1 MKNKKNKKL
10 KQYLRTLR
18 NQQKTSNL
26 FAKMIKYFLFLCLL
40 GIANAQD
47 YPSTYSGGGA
57 VAGLVIGIIISIIYF
72 VIFIMTIVK
81 IWKTHK
87 MTTQIH
93 RRVVIQPMGMNF
105 NTPNA

>member
-1 MKNKKNKKL
+1 
-10 KQYLRTLR
+10 
-18 NQQKTSNL
+18 
-26 FAKMIKYFLFLCLL
+26 MIKYFLFLCLL
-40 GIANAQD
+40 GIANAQED
-47 YPSTYSGGGA
+47 PSSYNGGA

-105 NTPNA
+105 NTPNFTHNNV